1 MIHMKNSEIFRPKL
15 ADAELIAVHNL
26 DVIVVVVIAKW
37 AEIKLDQEWRKN
49 LLTVERQ
56 SHVRFDT
63 FFHRL

>member
-1 MIHMKNSEIFRPKL
+1 MIHMENPEIFRPKL

-37 AEIKLDQEWRKN
+37 AEIKLDQEWRKI
-49 LLTVERQ
+49 LFTVERQ